1 MVATTEGCQWFAAD
15 EVDEEPEADPRLE
28 VRLKSA
34 PCART
39 PADAAHST
47 GSKLPLEDQKGK
59 TYRGISFKVGWD
71 FDRMRAK
78 LPGELAL
85 AVIAGSVVWLAVI
98 LWATET
104 DDLSTAIPFGTL
116 LIGSFTLLI
125 DKVNVKKT

>member
-1 MVATTEGCQWFAAD
+1 
-15 EVDEEPEADPRLE
+15 
-28 VRLKSA
+28 
-34 PCART
+34 
-39 PADAAHST
+39 
-47 GSKLPLEDQKGK
+47 
-59 TYRGISFKVGWD
+59 
-71 FDRMRAK
+71 MRAK